1 MSPGLIGHFFKSNE
15 AFSYEAL
22 RAAGYSNHGGADLGE
37 VIAICSKIRPGN
49 EKDWEREWQKA
60 AERAVSHAEQSEAAQ
75 NVQSAYHGYLRASNY
90 FRTAEFFRR
99 ENVEQDSISHFLYEK
114 SEDTFAAAMTL
125 SPFHYEA
132 ITIPYE
138 ETSLPGYL
146 VSPDST
152 QKPRRTIIF
161 NGGYDS
167 TMSEGW
173 FAIGAAALERGYN
186 FLSFDGPGQGA
197 AIRRQQLRFRPD
209 WENVLTPVVDYA
221 LSREEIDANAIV
233 IFGWSMGGYLVA
245 RGATQEHRAQAIILD
260 DGVYDFGSAFRAHQP
275 SFVQALVEKRFDSV
289 YNWIFHCVQSFS
301 TGIRWALYNGKWT
314 FGVNSPADLVRTV
327 SKYTL
332 EGISQ
337 NIVTP
342 CLIIDAENDH
352 FLKGQPEILRRN
364 LRCEHQLVSLRADEG
379 GDTHCHQGAFFRL
392 HQVVFDFLETHLAA
406 QEKL

>member
-1 MSPGLIGHFFKSNE
+1 MTPSLIGHFFSSNE

-49 EKDWEREWQKA
+49 EQDWEREWQKA
-60 AERAVSHAEQSEAAQ
+60 AERAVSHAEQSEAAR
-75 NVQSAYHGYLRASNY
+75 NRQSAYHGYLRASNY

-99 ENVEQDSISHFLYEK
+99 ENVEQDSISHLLFEK
-114 SEDTFAAAMTL
+114 SENTFVAAMRL
-125 SPFHYEA
+125 SPFTYES

-138 ETSLPGYL
+138 GTSLPGYL
-146 VSPDST
+146 VSPDGT
-152 QKPRRTIIF
+152 HKPRRTIIF

-167 TMSEGW
+167 TMGEGW
-173 FAIGAAALERGYN
+173 FAIGAAAVERGYN
-186 FLSFDGPGQGA
+186 FLAFDGPGQGA
-197 AIRRQQLRFRPD
+197 AIRRQQLHFRPD

-221 LSREEIDANAIV
+221 LSREDIDANAMA

-275 SFVQALVEKRFDSV
+275 SFIQALVEKRYDSV
-289 YNWIFHCVQSFS
+289 YNWIFHRVQSFS
-301 TGIRWALYNGKWT
+301 TGIRWALCNGKWT
-314 FGVNSPADLVRTV
+314 FGVKSPAELFRTV

-337 NIVTP
+337 DIVTP
-342 CLIIDAENDH
+342 CLILDAENDH

-392 HQVVFDFLETHLAA
+392 HQVVFDFLEMRLAP
-406 QEKL
+406 QEKV

>member
-1 MSPGLIGHFFKSNE
+1 MSPALINHFFKSNE

-22 RAAGYSNHGGADLGE
+22 RAAGYSNYGGADLGE
-37 VIAICSKIRPGN
+37 VVAVCSQIRAGN
-49 EKDWEREWQKA
+49 EQDWQREWQKA
-60 AERAVSHAEQSEAAQ
+60 AERAVSHAEQSQAAR
-75 NVQSAYHGYLRASNY
+75 NRQSAFHGYLRASNY

-99 ENVEQDSISHFLYEK
+99 ENVEQDSISHFLYEN
-114 SEDTFAAAMTL
+114 SEKAFTAAMAL
-125 SPFHYEA
+125 SPFSYES

-146 VSPDST
+146 VCPDST

-186 FLSFDGPGQGA
+186 FLAFDGPGQGA
-197 AIRRQQLRFRPD
+197 ALRRQQLHFRPD
-209 WENVLTPVVDYA
+209 WEKVLTPVVDYA
-221 LSREEIDANAIV
+221 LSRGEIDSNALI

-245 RGATQEHRAQAIILD
+245 RGATQEHRANTIILD
-260 DGVYDFGSAFRAHQP
+260 DGVYDFGSAFRVHQP
-275 SFVQALVEKRFDSV
+275 SFIQALLDKRLDSV
-289 YNWIFHCVQSFS
+289 YNWILHCVQSFS
-301 TGIRWALYNGKWT
+301 TGIRWAMYNGKWT
-314 FGVNSPADLVRTV
+314 FGVKSPAELMRTV

-332 EGISQ
+332 EGICHD
-337 NIVTP
+337 IVTP
-342 CLIIDAENDH
+342 CLILDAENDH

-364 LRCEHQLVSLRADEG
+364 LRCENQLVSLRVDEG

-392 HQVVFDFLETHLAA
+392 HQVVFDFLETRLAL
-406 QEKL
+406 QEEL

>member
-1 MSPGLIGHFFKSNE
+1 MLINHFFKSNQ

-49 EKDWEREWQKA
+49 EDDWEREWQKA
-60 AERAVSHAEQSEAAQ
+60 AERAFSNAKHSDSAK
-75 NVQSAYHGYLRASNY
+75 NNKSAYHGYLRASNY
-90 FRTAEFFRR
+90 FRTADFFRR
-99 ENVEQDSISHFLYEK
+99 ENVNEDKKSHSLYER
-114 SEDTFAAAMTL
+114 SETAFVEAMRLSTFT
-125 SPFHYEA
+125 YES
-132 ITIPYE
+132 INISYQG
-138 ETSLPGYL
+138 TSLPGYF

-186 FLSFDGPGQGA
+186 FLAFDGPGQGA
-197 AIRRQQLRFRPD
+197 AIRQQHMHFRPD

-221 LSREEIDANAIV
+221 LTRVDIDANAIV

-245 RGATQEHRAQAIILD
+245 RGATQEHRARAIILD

-275 SFVQALVEKRFDSV
+275 SFVQRLVEKE
-289 YNWIFHCVQSFS
+289 YNWFYNWMFHCVQSFS
-301 TGIRWALYNGKWT
+301 TGIRWALNNGKWT
-314 FGVNSPADLVRTV
+314 FGVASAADLSRAVN
-327 SKYTL
+327 KYTL

-337 NIVTP
+337 DIVTP

-352 FLKGQPEILRRN
+352 FLKGQPEVLRRN
-364 LRCEHQLVSLRADEG
+364 LKCEHQFVSLRADEG

-392 HQVVFDFLETHLAA
+392 HQVIFDYLEPRLTSHEPL
-406 QEKL
+406 